1 MDRRVL
7 LHRFCM
13 ETAGHDRRQVH
24 RFQTDDL
31 VIKLIRFHRLAIDL
45 RIEINRKAMRPVAL
59 LRDRERLLPAGNR
72 SHGCADLPAI
82 QNEVHILLDISHRC
96 VRKTDRPGIGC
107 RIIKARREAQY
118 NHGDGKV

>member
-7 LHRFCM
+7 FDRFCM

-31 VIKLIRFHRLAIDL
+31 VIQLVRLHRLAVDL
-45 RIEINRKAMRPVAL
+45 RIEIHGKAMCSMAL
-59 LRDRERLLPAGNR
+59 LRDRKGLLPSGNR

-82 QNEVHILLDISHRC
+82 QNEMHILLDVSDWC
-96 VRKTDRPGIGC
+96 VRKTDRPGIG
-107 RIIKARREAQY
+107 R
-118 NHGDGKV
+118 